1 MLILAGV
8 SLNAVIGDNGIIT
21 QAQNATYM
29 QSVAVLEEF
38 MQQEY
43 LKLYDTLDNPENKI
57 DYFINDTSGSRNY
70 IQKAMNNNYYFMDN
84 VSGNTYYFI
93 EKSALPDEIRN
104 QIKGGDNSLSNK
116 TIWADFTDIY
126 GITSDLKV
134 YYCSNSSD
142 TRIGATD
149 ENLQA
154 DLSRPIAG
162 MSAGTD
168 WADALGIDRDVT
180 YRDLLSVTDLTIT
193 NSNLDLNLMYNL
205 GSLKRLTFKDV
216 EMQNLDGI
224 GNASNLEYIYFNNS
238 KVNNYKGIENCSKLK
253 YLYLYLPPSMSEEDA
268 NKQVKNLCDENIGIA
283 NADLTNLEYF
293 GIFGV
298 DCTSYTST
306 LILSQSKSSTY
317 SNLSNV
323 SELSKLKFSKYIKYL
338 FINNTS
344 ITSLASLQNFENLY
358 QVIIYNNKDLTSLEG
373 LGNKTKLKYI
383 YTQYCNLSTIEHLQE
398 NQELY
403 LLHIKGNESLSSLK
417 GIETSRKLQYLYA
430 SNCSL
435 GIYENAEI
443 SSQED
448 ALYSLKDNISLKYC
462 DISSNDI
469 KRVEYLSNSTGISE
483 LYLDGNINLNGNSLL
498 EIKDII
504 SRCGNNSSVP
514 SKFSLLLL
522 DNNTKNLSL
531 NNQRVNKDNF
541 ILIKNKTSMTKLDLS
556 NFVLIDNSNN
566 ELSIE
571 ETNEI
576 INDVLST
583 LTGIQYLNLSNIN
596 KLNSIQFA
604 SNMPNL
610 VEIVLFGT
618 NVITETKD
626 EEGNYT
632 GLEILNNNTK
642 LRGIG
647 LDNENIK
654 LSEIIPTIHRL
665 SRGYVNYTDRF
676 MPLAGLQARN
686 EKMFESLNNS
696 ECGLQTLGLN
706 NLAVSSVI
714 DLSQCTTLKNV
725 NLIYGS
731 SKKVELPN
739 SVTTLELDQVVVYGN
754 YPSELEDI
762 SFVNG
767 TLDNTVLQRLAE
779 DCPKLKKIST
789 SNRYNITSLD
799 LMKNAVFKGS
809 LETISFGA
817 RIDLMPSASNINSV
831 SALSGYK
838 NLKSLSIFNSK
849 ITNFDGLVDVSNL
862 QSISIRYNQISSIE
876 GLKNINSL
884 KSVNLE
890 NNKIYSLHGLENL
903 KNLQS
908 INLKNNCLQDIIQYT
923 DETGNIKNVSNLSII
938 AGLHPSNGGALK
950 SVFLEE
956 NPNLTDFSL
965 INNLSW
971 TEKSGF

>member
-1 MLILAGV
+1 M
-8 SLNAVIGDNGIIT
+8 
-21 QAQNATYM
+21 
-29 QSVAVLEEF
+29 
-38 MQQEY
+38 
-43 LKLYDTLDNPENKI
+43 
-57 DYFINDTSGSRNY
+57 
-70 IQKAMNNNYYFMDN
+70 
-84 VSGNTYYFI
+84 
-93 EKSALPDEIRN
+93 
-104 QIKGGDNSLSNK
+104 
-116 TIWADFTDIY
+116 
-126 GITSDLKV
+126 
-134 YYCSNSSD
+134 
-142 TRIGATD
+142 
-149 ENLQA
+149 
-154 DLSRPIAG
+154 
-162 MSAGTD
+162 
-168 WADALGIDRDVT
+168 
-180 YRDLLSVTDLTIT
+180 
-193 NSNLDLNLMYNL
+193 
-205 GSLKRLTFKDV
+205 
-216 EMQNLDGI
+216 
-224 GNASNLEYIYFNNS
+224 
-238 KVNNYKGIENCSKLK
+238 
-253 YLYLYLPPSMSEEDA
+253 
-268 NKQVKNLCDENIGIA
+268 
-283 NADLTNLEYF
+283 
-293 GIFGV
+293 
-298 DCTSYTST
+298 
-306 LILSQSKSSTY
+306 
-317 SNLSNV
+317 
-323 SELSKLKFSKYIKYL
+323 
-338 FINNTS
+338 
-344 ITSLASLQNFENLY
+344 
-358 QVIIYNNKDLTSLEG
+358 
-373 LGNKTKLKYI
+373 
-383 YTQYCNLSTIEHLQE
+383 
-398 NQELY
+398 
-403 LLHIKGNESLSSLK
+403 LHIKGNESLSSLK

-714 DLSQCTTLKNV
+714 DLSQCTTLKNATRC
-725 NLIYGS
+725 IC
-731 SKKVELPN
+731 
-739 SVTTLELDQVVVYGN
+739 
-754 YPSELEDI
+754 
-762 SFVNG
+762 
-767 TLDNTVLQRLAE
+767 LQ
-779 DCPKLKKIST
+779 
-789 SNRYNITSLD
+789 
-799 LMKNAVFKGS
+799 
-809 LETISFGA
+809 
-817 RIDLMPSASNINSV
+817 
-831 SALSGYK
+831 ALSACGCWRRCT
-838 NLKSLSIFNSK
+838 LLSP
-849 ITNFDGLVDVSNL
+849 
-862 QSISIRYNQISSIE
+862 
-876 GLKNINSL
+876 
-884 KSVNLE
+884 
-890 NNKIYSLHGLENL
+890 
-903 KNLQS
+903 
-908 INLKNNCLQDIIQYT
+908 
-923 DETGNIKNVSNLSII
+923 LS
-938 AGLHPSNGGALK
+938 
-950 SVFLEE
+950 FR
-956 NPNLTDFSL
+956 
-965 INNLSW
+965 W
-971 TEKSGF
+971 